1 MLLGFTHFLVDKV
14 KNDQNFRTKISTEI
28 RLAVHSLKVN
38 GLSTNRS
45 AIKVV

>member
-14 KNDQNFRTKISTEI
+14 KNDQNFRTQISTEE
-28 RLAVHSLKVN
+28 RLAVRIMTVN
-38 GLSTNRS
+38 GLNTNRS